1 MREDMKEEH
10 SKFIHKY
17 ANVFKYTIGLIPGSS
32 TKMEKFIQ
40 NYKLIPSLQQDECKI
55 ILL

>member
-1 MREDMKEEH
+1 MKEEH
-10 SKFIHKY
+10 SNFIHKY